1 MVSLVK
7 VVAMGLLATAQT
19 HPGFAEPSNTQ
30 KPFEVDDMFM
40 QEDMGRL
47 FGGPY
52 ALSGAE
58 GALAFTRVR
67 APGTSND
74 PQLHSL
80 AGNARGDVWVQRK
93 SSEPA
98 VNVTNGARDNSS
110 WWAPQWNRDGRIL
123 AMLSTR
129 GGGIG
134 IWIWDITTRQLRL
147 VSRSNIDL
155 ELVHT
160 LDRPFVWLD
169 SEHLLYPTSASRGA
183 DNEKPATAP
192 SNSALSVL
200 ESGIPTNMADGNRGE
215 LLLIDVRSGI
225 EASLSRGRTR
235 LWDPS
240 PDRKD
245 IAFVHEAP
253 IRPPVASEPLRAF
266 ELSTWTAA
274 IVDTSGISIPLRNP
288 GCQFANKASLRWSPD
303 GRELAFLGYA
313 QSDEEHVVLC
323 RVNVATRSVRSFPL
337 RGMDTYYLA
346 RKAQPAFEWN
356 DSRGLILV
364 APKSHARDIP
374 ARDARQDVWMISN
387 EGVVKCITGGMST
400 PPRQLWAR
408 DDRRAFVGMADGH
421 LWRLVPSK
429 GTMDELA
436 AFHRTITRIVWPVQ
450 WEDGTQQH
458 IAPQTTYSEIVV
470 SAEDQQGSAL
480 YLVNLRTG
488 SFRPIQTPTPAA
500 SLVGYSP
507 ADGTGIFFQSDRTGL
522 SVWRTRLPEGPVHEV
537 FKANE
542 FLREV
547 EEAQTRLVEY
557 TSMNGEKLPAWLML
571 PIGYRA
577 GTRYPLITW
586 VYAGDCPNPYTNVA
600 NSVSSQNSFN
610 LQIPATNGYAVLIP
624 CMPLGKDGIADEPM
638 LRLLDGVMPAVDKA
652 IDLGIADSERL
663 FLMGH
668 SFGGFSTYGIVTQTQ
683 RFKAAVAIAG
693 PSDLISLYGQF
704 IAADRH
710 TDHAQ
715 ENILNQALMEF
726 GQTGMGNPP
735 WKDLGRYLR
744 NSPIFSVERVQTP
757 LLIIQGDLDFVGIE
771 QGEEFFSALYRQG
784 KRAEFVRYWGEGH
797 MIQQPDNVRD
807 MWSRIFAWFQS
818 NAAGA
823 APSAQ
828 PQRP

>member
-1 MVSLVK
+1 MVSLARI
-7 VVAMGLLATAQT
+7 VAIGLLATAQT

-30 KPFEVDDMFM
+30 RPFEVNDMFM
-40 QEDMGRL
+40 QEDMGRF

-52 ALSGAE
+52 ALSGTE

-67 APGTSND
+67 APGAFND
-74 PQLHSL
+74 PELNSFG
-80 AGNARGDVWVQRK
+80 GNARGDVWVHLK
-93 SSEPA
+93 LSEPA

-129 GGGIG
+129 GGGVG

-155 ELVHT
+155 DSVHT

-169 SEHLLYPTSASRGA
+169 SEHLLYPASASRGA
-183 DNEKPATAP
+183 DHEKRATAP
-192 SNSALSVL
+192 SNSARSVL
-200 ESGIPTNMADGNRGE
+200 ESGIPTALINENGEE
-215 LLLIDVRSGI
+215 LLLIDVRNGI
-225 EASLSRGRTR
+225 ETSLSRGRTR

-240 PDRKD
+240 PDGKD

-253 IRPPVASEPLRAF
+253 IPTPVASEPLRAF
-266 ELSTWTAA
+266 ELSAWTAA
-274 IVDTSGISIPLRNP
+274 IASTSGIPLPLHNP
-288 GCQFANKASLRWSPD
+288 ACQFANKASLRWSPD

-313 QSDEEHVVLC
+313 RSDEEHVVLC
-323 RVNVATRSVRSFPL
+323 RVDVATRSVRSFPL
-337 RGMDTYYLA
+337 RGIDTSYLA
-346 RKAQPAFEWN
+346 RKTQPAFEWN

-364 APKSHARDIP
+364 APKSHGGDI
-374 ARDARQDVWMISN
+374 AAWKLRQDVWMISN
-387 EGVVKCITGGMST
+387 GGVVRCITEGTPT

-421 LWRLVPSK
+421 LWRIVPSK

-436 AFHRTITRIVWPVQ
+436 ASHGTITRVVWPVH
-450 WEDGTQQH
+450 WEDGTQQQS
-458 IAPQTTYSEIVV
+458 APQMTYSEIVV
-470 SAEDQQGSAL
+470 SAQGQQGSAL

-488 SFRPIQTPTPAA
+488 FFRAIQSPTPAA

-507 ADGTGIFFQSDRTGL
+507 ADGTGIFFQSDRAGL
-522 SVWRTRLPEGPVHEV
+522 FVWRTRLPEGPVHEV

-542 FLREV
+542 FLREI

-557 TSMNGEKLPAWLML
+557 TSMNGKKLPAWLML

-600 NSVSSQNSFN
+600 NGVSSHNSFN
-610 LQIPATNGYAVLIP
+610 LQIPAANGYAVLIP
-624 CMPLGKDGIADEPM
+624 CMPLGMEGIADEPM

-652 IDLGIADSERL
+652 IDLGIADADRL

-683 RFKAAVAIAG
+683 RFKAAVAISG
-693 PSDLISLYGQF
+693 LSDLISLYGQF
-704 IAADRH
+704 SAPDRH

-715 ENILNQALMEF
+715 ENVVAQTLMEF
-726 GQTGMGNPP
+726 GQIRMGSPP

-744 NSPIFSVERVQTP
+744 NSPIFSVERVETP
-757 LLIIQGDLDFVGIE
+757 LLILQGDLDFVGIE

-784 KRAEFVRYWGEGH
+784 KRAEFVRYWGEEH
-797 MIQQPDNVRD
+797 IIQQPDNVRD
-807 MWSRIFAWFQS
+807 MWKRIFAWFQS
-818 NAAGA
+818 NAAGT

-828 PQRP
+828 P